1 MKTLRVY
8 VKPDNIMNL
17 SKMRTGLAKKH
28 DMSDSSIT
36 ELDND
41 PFGTFMTFDV
51 PDTVTPREIKRY
63 RYVREVFDVTDSMI
77 PSLFKAYPAGPVVDS
92 FDDMW
97 RSYGLELK
105 KLGVEK
111 HGWPFRKQ
119 RSYMILEGTEGVYAK
134 QIAAYPGISAAKRI
148 DQDIVDIARRIETGK
163 HGMPPMA
170 EGLAV
175 SVVRNYSR
183 ENNNLYK

>member
-8 VKPDNIMNL
+8 VKPGKRVNL

-28 DMSDSSIT
+28 DMTGSSIT
-36 ELDND
+36 ELDKD
-41 PFGTFMTFDV
+41 SFGTFMTFDV
-51 PDTVTPREIKRY
+51 PDTVMPREIKRY
-63 RYVREVFDVTDSMI
+63 RHVREVLDVTDSI
-77 PSLFKAYPAGPVVDS
+77 IASLFKAYPTGPVVDS

-97 RSYGLELK
+97 KSYGLELR

-119 RSYMILEGTEGVYAK
+119 RSYMILEGTESVHPK
-134 QIAAYPGISAAKRI
+134 QIAAYPDISAAKRI
-148 DQDIVDIARRIETGK
+148 DQDIVDIARRIENGT
-163 HGMPPMA
+163 HELPAMA

-175 SVVRNYSR
+175 SVARNYSR
-183 ENNNLYK
+183 ENKNLYK